1 MGCYEVLSL
10 LGAGGM
16 GEVYRARD
24 TRLKRDVALKI
35 LPSDFI
41 NDPQRMMRFER
52 EAQLLAALNH
62 PSIASIYGLEESS
75 GTRALVMEL
84 VEGPTL
90 AERIRQGPLPLEE
103 ALLLARQIAVALEY
117 AHERGII
124 HRDLKPAN
132 IKLARD
138 GGVKVL
144 DFGLAKA
151 LFDES
156 SAADVSSS
164 PTFSDAATRA
174 GIILGTAAYMSP
186 EQARGKAV
194 DRRVDVWSF
203 GCVLF
208 EMLTGKPAFVGETVS
223 DTLAAVL
230 TKEPESERLPPETP
244 PAVRRLLERCLQKD
258 LKKRLQA
265 IGDARIEIEDSVA
278 GKDSAGAPGV
288 SENAEQRR
296 PSRWF
301 GPAAA
306 IGAGLFLTVV
316 AGLMVFLV
324 RGRTSRTP
332 TWTADMIPGPNVAF
346 GPRISPDGHILAF
359 QAMIG
364 NLTQV
369 AVASPDTG
377 NWTLLTHDRQ
387 HGFVNEISWAPD
399 GSKLYYDRV
408 TAVPI
413 GIYSVPALGGEERL
427 VLENAGTPEA
437 LPDGS
442 LLVIHRDPNGRWRI
456 NHYWPDLQ
464 RLEPLSG
471 WVSIDTT
478 IALRVFP
485 DGKEAAF
492 YGMAS
497 RTEAT
502 AQLYALDVATGKTRR
517 LLTSAP
523 RLTYNEGYP
532 IAAVPDG
539 RSVLVDTPEG
549 ELHRIVAVPRS
560 GSGRVQTVLTLT
572 SPPWY
577 MDTAKDGTLYVDMM
591 DRPHEILRYPVSGG
605 VPEVIGHADTFV
617 MAGQYMEPV
626 QASNGLLLLDSRF
639 SGRRRMLIGKPGG
652 DFFPLL
658 DTREESAGPA
668 NSLANNE
675 VALVVG
681 SENDAQVVIASVA
694 EGRMIRRLQGTKGKH
709 IVSLAA
715 SSDSKTLY
723 FAAEGFIW
731 SIPVSDGTPL
741 KITVGDCVTANP
753 NGQELIVMGEQTSS
767 PFLTRVATA
776 GGEAKKIQIESGF
789 SLSPVPLGSRGMSQD
804 GKLLVTI
811 SPTDSW
817 FYRVAV
823 LDPATGRITP
833 VNVTYPGDT
842 ISANWGEDGRI
853 LAVGLPL
860 KGRIWRFHRTTE

>member
-288 SENAEQRR
+288 SKTQSNGAR
-296 PSRWF
+296 
-301 GPAAA
+301 A
-306 IGAGLFLTVV
+306 AGL
-316 AGLMVFLV
+316 
-324 RGRTSRTP
+324 
-332 TWTADMIPGPNVAF
+332 
-346 GPRISPDGHILAF
+346 
-359 QAMIG
+359 
-364 NLTQV
+364 
-369 AVASPDTG
+369 
-377 NWTLLTHDRQ
+377 
-387 HGFVNEISWAPD
+387 
-399 GSKLYYDRV
+399 
-408 TAVPI
+408 
-413 GIYSVPALGGEERL
+413 
-427 VLENAGTPEA
+427 
-437 LPDGS
+437 
-442 LLVIHRDPNGRWRI
+442 
-456 NHYWPDLQ
+456 
-464 RLEPLSG
+464 
-471 WVSIDTT
+471 
-478 IALRVFP
+478 
-485 DGKEAAF
+485 
-492 YGMAS
+492 
-497 RTEAT
+497 
-502 AQLYALDVATGKTRR
+502 
-517 LLTSAP
+517 
-523 RLTYNEGYP
+523 
-532 IAAVPDG
+532 
-539 RSVLVDTPEG
+539 
-549 ELHRIVAVPRS
+549 
-560 GSGRVQTVLTLT
+560 VQ
-572 SPPWY
+572 PP
-577 MDTAKDGTLYVDMM
+577 
-591 DRPHEILRYPVSGG
+591 
-605 VPEVIGHADTFV
+605 
-617 MAGQYMEPV
+617 
-626 QASNGLLLLDSRF
+626 
-639 SGRRRMLIGKPGG
+639 
-652 DFFPLL
+652 
-658 DTREESAGPA
+658 
-668 NSLANNE
+668 
-675 VALVVG
+675 
-681 SENDAQVVIASVA
+681 
-694 EGRMIRRLQGTKGKH
+694 
-709 IVSLAA
+709 
-715 SSDSKTLY
+715 
-723 FAAEGFIW
+723 
-731 SIPVSDGTPL
+731 
-741 KITVGDCVTANP
+741 
-753 NGQELIVMGEQTSS
+753 
-767 PFLTRVATA
+767 
-776 GGEAKKIQIESGF
+776 
-789 SLSPVPLGSRGMSQD
+789 PLG
-804 GKLLVTI
+804 
-811 SPTDSW
+811 
-817 FYRVAV
+817 
-823 LDPATGRITP
+823 
-833 VNVTYPGDT
+833 
-842 ISANWGEDGRI
+842 
-853 LAVGLPL
+853 LACS
-860 KGRIWRFHRTTE
+860 